1 MITPRERLIR
11 ALRGERVDSRPFIGP
26 GGMMNMAITEV
37 MQQTGSL
44 WPDAHCD
51 PRAMSRLALGVQR
64 LTGADNLGVPFCMT
78 VEAEAMGAAVT
89 MGTVDSEPRVAGYPL
104 TAVAEWPHLREIE
117 TGSGRAAVV
126 AEAVDLLAKEAREAG
141 DLPVIANLT
150 GPVSLATSLI
160 EPMILFR
167 AMGKEPR
174 AVHDLLEFITDSLI
188 SFGRV
193 LLQAGAQVLTV
204 ADPSASGE
212 ILGPRRFA
220 EFARPY
226 LNRILDE
233 LNADCQCGVVHICG
247 QLQPIFAEIG
257 ELHTG
262 ALSIDSVT
270 SIAGL
275 RNSVPGKAVVGN
287 VSTHLLLNGQPDQV
301 RAAALHCLRQ
311 GAAVLAPACGISPRT
326 PLANLQAMAQAAEV
340 FAGSG
345 HESLTAIE
353 PAI

>member
-1 MITPRERLIR
+1 
-11 ALRGERVDSRPFIGP
+11 
-26 GGMMNMAITEV
+26 MMNMAITEV

-44 WPDAHCD
+44 WPDAHCNS
-51 PRAMSRLALGVQR
+51 RAMSRLALGVQR

-78 VEAEAMGAAVT
+78 VEAEAMGAEVT

-104 TAVAEWPHLREIE
+104 SVVAEWPRLREIE
-117 TGSGRAAVV
+117 TGSGRVAVV
-126 AEAVDLLAKEAREAG
+126 AEAVNLLAEEAIEAG
-141 DLPVIANLT
+141 DLPVVANLT
-150 GPVSLATSLI
+150 GPVSLATSLV
-160 EPMILFR
+160 EPMIMFR

-174 AVHDLLEFITDSLI
+174 AVHDLLAFITDNLI

-220 EFARPY
+220 EFALPY
-226 LNRILDE
+226 LNRIMDE
-233 LNADCQCGVVHICG
+233 LNSDCQYGLVHICG
-247 QLQPIFAEIG
+247 QLHPIFAEIG
-257 ELHTG
+257 DLHTG
-262 ALSIDSVT
+262 AMSVDSVT
-270 SIAGL
+270 SIAGF
-275 RNSVPGKAVVGN
+275 RNGVPGKAVVGN

-326 PLANLQAMAQAAEV
+326 PLANLQAMARAAQD
-340 FAGSG
+340 FAGTG
-345 HESLTAIE
+345 HEPRTASE
-353 PAI
+353 PAKITSLYGKWPIDPERLT